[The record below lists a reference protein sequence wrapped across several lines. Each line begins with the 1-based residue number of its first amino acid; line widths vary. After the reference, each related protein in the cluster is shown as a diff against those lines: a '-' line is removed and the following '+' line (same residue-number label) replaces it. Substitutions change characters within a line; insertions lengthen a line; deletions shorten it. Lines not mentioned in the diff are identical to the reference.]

1 MTTLR
6 NTRRRML
13 AVAASAGI
21 ASLVLAGC
29 STGETAPGSSDDVT
43 LTVMAWAN
51 AEESAMWE
59 EVFDIYEDANP
70 GIKITFEGND
80 VGTYRDVLNT
90 KYAAGSPPDVFYL
103 VGQWMGEYVER
114 DALMDFTAYGD
125 DIDLASMN
133 AGILESQ
140 EIDGALYGIPTG
152 STAIGLLANTK
163 VLGDLG
169 IALPDDAN
177 WSWDDFIT
185 WSTSVT
191 EASDGATHGSYFDA
205 AWLPTFSTYVREHGE
220 DVFDQEGNLA
230 VSESTVR
237 AWFEQTREFFDSG
250 AFPGPETIDQ
260 SGAIVPEESPIAKE
274 QVATAIIPTNTIGGY
289 AAALGEGN
297 YALLRL
303 PGDSTEQRLGIAV
316 TPTLVWSAA
325 ASSPHAAEAA
335 KLVDWLTNDLESY
348 DIRGTYLGVP
358 INASVA
364 DSLAAT
370 LKPDEEM
377 FVSYTAALLGEDRAP
392 YYMEPAGAGAVSDA
406 LLSIVTELAFDRAS
420 PADAASRFMTDAQTA
435 LDNAVQ

>member
-6 NTRRRML
+6 KRGL
-13 AVAASAGI
+13 AIAATASI
-21 ASLVLAGC
+21 AALAIAGC
-29 STGETAPGSSDDVT
+29 SAAGGGGDGAADGDIT

-51 AEESAMWE
+51 ADESAMWE
-59 EVFDIYEDANP
+59 KVFDIYEDANP
-70 GIKITFEGND
+70 NVKITFEGND

-90 KYAAGSPPDVFYL
+90 KFAAGSPPDVFYL
-103 VGQWMGEYVER
+103 VGQWMGEYVAR
-114 DALMDFTAYGD
+114 DALLDYNEYAD

-133 AGILESQ
+133 APILESQ
-140 EIDGALYGIPTG
+140 EIDGALYGVPTG

-163 VLGDLG
+163 VLGELG
-169 IALPDDAN
+169 IDLPDDSN
-177 WSWDDFIT
+177 WSWDDFIE

-220 DVFDQEGNLA
+220 DVFDQAGELA
-230 VSESTVR
+230 VEESTVE

-260 SGAIVPEESPIAKE
+260 SGAIVPEESPIAKAK
-274 QVATAIIPTNTIGGY
+274 VATAIIPTNTIGGY

-297 YALLRL
+297 YEILRL
-303 PGDSTEQRLGIAV
+303 PGDSTEDRLGIAI

-325 ASSPHAAEAA
+325 ASSPQAKEAA
-335 KLVDWLTNDLESY
+335 KLVDWLTNDIESY

-358 INASVA
+358 INAEAA
-364 DSLAAT
+364 DALAPT

-377 FVSYTAALLGEDRAP
+377 FVSYVAGLLGEDRAP

-406 LLSIVTELAFDRAS
+406 LLSIVTELSFDRLT
-420 PADAASRFMTDAQTA
+420 PAEAAARFMTDAQTA